1 MIEEDRNIGIS
12 PIGEFVDKNLEKEF
26 FNADISNAL
35 KYIKPLML
43 AFGILY
49 FLFIIPDY
57 VLLKDLKTFRLILLN
72 RSMFVILGIIFYFR
86 LNSFMNYRV
95 FILWITGYELFF
107 ILSFLLIV
115 YQYESPNFLIQSLGV
130 VIIVMGIFLIPNRW
144 INIVIVSITLCTA
157 FLVLSLYI
165 LDPLTMREFYA
176 ALVYI
181 LIAIVLNSISSW
193 RLNYYKRIQHLISQ
207 NLTLLSTTD
216 SLTHIYNRLKFD
228 EELQKSINYCSRY
241 NTNLSLILFDID
253 DFKTINDSYGHLT
266 GDNVLIDLSTMVK
279 NLIRKTDTF
288 ARWGG
293 EEFVILL
300 PNTGLN
306 RAREVAQKIK
316 AKIDNYSFN
325 NIMHITCSFGVTSY
339 CGEEDLRSLIHRID
353 KLLYEA
359 KKAGKNTIVSDL
371 DTDILFEEQREN
383 NGSLTPCP

>member
-1 MIEEDRNIGIS
+1 LIEEDRNIGIS

-26 FNADISNAL
+26 FNADFSNAI
-35 KYIKPLML
+35 KYIRPLML

-57 VLLKDLKTFRLILLN
+57 LLINDVRTFRSILLN

-86 LNSFMNYRV
+86 LTSFMNYRV

-107 ILSFLLIV
+107 IFSFLLIV

-130 VIIVMGIFLIPNRW
+130 VVILMGIFLIPNRW
-144 INIVIVSITLCTA
+144 INIVIVSIILCTA
-157 FLVLSLYI
+157 FLVLSLYV
-165 LDPLTMREFYA
+165 LNPLVMREFYA
-176 ALVYI
+176 ALVYL
-181 LIAIVLNSISSW
+181 LIAIFLNSISSW

-207 NLTLLSTTD
+207 NLRLLSTTD
-216 SLTHIYNRLKFD
+216 SLTHIFNRLKFD

-241 NTNLSLILFDID
+241 NTSLSLILFDID
-253 DFKTINDSYGHLT
+253 DFKIINDSYGHLT

-300 PNTGLN
+300 PNTSLN
-306 RAREVAQKIK
+306 RAREIAQKIK
-316 AKIDNYSFN
+316 VKIDNYSFN
-325 NIMHITCSFGVTSY
+325 NMMHITCSFGVTSY

-371 DTDILFEEQREN
+371 DTDSLFVEQHDD
-383 NGSLTPCP
+383 NGVPF

>member
-26 FNADISNAL
+26 FNADFSNAI
-35 KYIKPLML
+35 KYIRPLML

-57 VLLKDLKTFRLILLN
+57 LLINDVRTFRSILLN

-86 LNSFMNYRV
+86 LTSFMNYRV

-107 ILSFLLIV
+107 IFSFLLIV

-130 VIIVMGIFLIPNRW
+130 VVILMGIFLIPNRW
-144 INIVIVSITLCTA
+144 INIVIVSIILCTA
-157 FLVLSLYI
+157 FLVLSLYV
-165 LDPLTMREFYA
+165 LNPLVMREFYA
-176 ALVYI
+176 ALVYL
-181 LIAIVLNSISSW
+181 LIAIFLNSISSW

-207 NLTLLSTTD
+207 NLRLLSTTD
-216 SLTHIYNRLKFD
+216 SLTHIFNRLKFD

-241 NTNLSLILFDID
+241 NTSLSLILFDID
-253 DFKTINDSYGHLT
+253 DFKIINDSYGHLT

-300 PNTGLN
+300 PNTSLN
-306 RAREVAQKIK
+306 RAREIAQKIK
-316 AKIDNYSFN
+316 VKIDNYSFN
-325 NIMHITCSFGVTSY
+325 NMMHITCSFGVTSY

-371 DTDILFEEQREN
+371 DTDSLFVEQHDD
-383 NGSLTPCP
+383 NGVPF

>member
-1 MIEEDRNIGIS
+1 LIEEDRNICIS

-26 FNADISNAL
+26 FNADINNAL

-57 VLLKDLKTFRLILLN
+57 VLIKDLKTFRLILLN

-371 DTDILFEEQREN
+371 DTEILFEEQRDN

>member
-1 MIEEDRNIGIS
+1 LIEEDRNIGIS